1 MRPEEYTSVGTADLG
16 ELEGGWS
23 FSDIVRVMQK
33 KEDDDHAYRR
43 CYILLLEEYDLGQF
57 KIVDY
62 LNFD

>member
-23 FSDIVRVMQK
+23 FSDIVRVMKK
-33 KEDDDHAYRR
+33 KEDDDYTYRR